1 MILEKMTSRTVR
13 EYVTEELFNAK
24 TNINDS
30 KENYP
35 GLIGIELESFATK
48 IDKKSKLIRPHNLIS
63 GNKELENSLIPI
75 SAKFGGKAIYY
86 QENSPEDAIHLV
98 DRINFDNG
106 DSFQFEPG
114 GQLEIVTAAYDSF
127 EKLRIALEKK
137 QDILDQV
144 SIESGIHFSQFGTNP
159 WFNTEEIGLQLN
171 KSRYQALQAYFNQI
185 GDSGIRMM
193 RQTCSI
199 HVNLDLGKV
208 EEVAI
213 RRIIVA
219 NLLSPF
225 VTAIFAN
232 SPILTGELTGKKSTR
247 SALWSKLD
255 SKRMK
260 IFQISKDSSK
270 NTKQGLIDQYTQFA
284 LEAPLIY
291 IQKFGP
297 QIFNQDLNHWLE
309 RSINGYDPNLL
320 DLKNHFSLLF
330 PDVRWKGFLELRTA
344 DALPR
349 IWQLT
354 PAVFLTG
361 ILYSEI
367 TLDGVLERLLPL
379 AGEMNKLKIEAEDG
393 LDCDVV
399 FKLAKELMTLA
410 IEGFASLPP
419 AFQSTKELQT
429 LITFNERYTSQR
441 KVIADDW
448 IILFQKNQLLIY

>member
-1 MILEKMTSRTVR
+1 MILEKLTPQKVR
-13 EYVTEELFNAK
+13 EYVTQELFKPK
-24 TNINDS
+24 TNINVLR
-30 KENYP
+30 ENCP
-35 GLIGIELESFATK
+35 GLIGVELESFATK
-48 IDKKSKLIRPHNLIS
+48 IDKKPKLIRPHNLITK
-63 GNKELENSLIPI
+63 NKELENSLIPI
-75 SAKFGGKAIYY
+75 SKKFGGTTIYY
-86 QENSPEDAIHLV
+86 QENPLADSSRLV

-114 GQLEIVTAAYDSF
+114 GQLEIATAAYDSF
-127 EKLRIALEKK
+127 EKMRISLEKR
-137 QDILDQV
+137 QHILDQV
-144 SIESGIHFSQFGTNP
+144 SSESGIHFSQFGTNP

-171 KSRYQALQAYFNQI
+171 KSRYQALQTYFNQI

-232 SPILTGELTGKKSTR
+232 SPILARKLTGKKSTR
-247 SALWSKLD
+247 SELWSKLD
-255 SKRMK
+255 PKRMK

-270 NTKQGLIDQYTQFA
+270 NTKQSLIDQYTQFA

-297 QIFNQDLNHWLE
+297 RIFNQDLNHWLNQ
-309 RSINGYDPNLL
+309 SINDYHPNLL

-330 PDVRWKGFLELRTA
+330 PDVRWKGFLELRAA

-349 IWQLT
+349 RWQLT

-361 ILYSEI
+361 ILYSEAA
-367 TLDGVLERLLPL
+367 LDRVLEKLLPF

-393 LDCDVV
+393 LDSDVI
-399 FKLAKELMTLA
+399 FKLAQELMELA
-410 IEGFASLPP
+410 IGGFASLPP

-429 LITFNERYTSQR
+429 LVTFNERYTSQR

-448 IILFQKNQLLIY
+448 ITLFQKNKLLIY